1 MKKLVVLI
9 AVVMLP
15 LVTSAQDFFDS
26 LEDNESV
33 TSLVVNKNMFK
44 LMSKID
50 VSTDDPEAKEYL
62 NLIKNIDNLKV
73 FATEKGAASDK
84 MQRMMTQYLKK
95 ANLQELMR
103 VKDEGTNVKF
113 YMKEGST
120 PEKVSELL
128 MFVKG
133 TSINMKGGKIETV
146 LLSLTGDIDL
156 KQVSKLTE
164 KMDIPGGK
172 HLKLSLIH
180 I

>member
-1 MKKLVVLI
+1 MKKIVIVFALM
-9 AVVMLP
+9 ALP
-15 LVTSAQDFFDS
+15 FISTAQNYFDA
-26 LEDNESV
+26 LEDNENI
-33 TSLVVNKNMFK
+33 TAIVVNKNMFK

-50 VSTDDPEAKEYL
+50 VSTEDPEAKEYL
-62 NLIKNIDNLKV
+62 NLIRNIDNLKV
-73 FATEKGAASDK
+73 FATEKGEASDK
-84 MQRMMTQYLKK
+84 MQRMMTQYLNK

-133 TSINMKGGKIETV
+133 SGINMKGGKVETV
-146 LLSLTGDIDL
+146 LLTLTGDIDL

-172 HLKLSLIH
+172 HLKKAKKKN
-180 I
+180 